1 MASTMS
7 ALMKAGLP
15 IIETIT
21 VAADTVGVRE
31 YRMALLRVARDG
43 LEKGLTI
50 GEAFRRE
57 TVFPKAVTN
66 LVAISEKA
74 GHLEEVLDTL
84 SNFYAATVDA
94 SIKTAVSLIEPI
106 MLLGMGLMVAV
117 IALSII
123 IPIYQL
129 TSQF

>member
-1 MASTMS
+1 M
-7 ALMKAGLP
+7 
-15 IIETIT
+15 
-21 VAADTVGVRE
+21 D
-31 YRMALLRVARDG
+31 LR
-43 LEKGLTI
+43 TI